1 MSNNKTCKVQLDRL
15 FDYPQ
20 VGSSGNNLPGHENL
34 TAVKSCRMTRIPS
47 KLSNFDCGKKDLSGH
62 CPGCR
67 TYVNHGEKGVVCEK
81 CKAYWHYACAKV
93 TQEEIDTIWKKEF
106 VCETHRLADKNL
118 TFKMPH
124 STAQPSFKNGNPILT
139 SIKINSYAIDNAEL
153 IQFKL
158 NNLESKLL
166 TEEKSCQRQHSIKT
180 NSVTYQI
187 LVENFISFG
196 DQLGVKP
203 KRHDV
208 DNKGDSTQDQYEL
221 SLGNSIPVSVTYY
234 HTTNHVFVQLKSDKE
249 LKGARKAAK
258 TAERIQQ
265 LRDFVNNH
273 LTILINNIESD
284 ARYVVL
290 KQEMDSSLRD
300 MLHEFQQSASDGES
314 SYSPRKAIEANS
326 SNGNAETPPNISNK
340 SPRKRS
346 GKRCNDECEKAR
358 VKLNQRVSTLEKE
371 RNSLQQKYETSEKH
385 QEALRSTISSK
396 ESLIGTQNQ
405 LINDHVRT
413 INSQKQLISE
423 MEMKSATHSELATSF
438 LDILVTEGAESGNK
452 TEEINETIYQ
462 QLHNKIKDLQN
473 ELTSR
478 AEKIGEIETEREKF
492 EVLVADYK
500 EKLGT
505 KTKEYSGLKT
515 QLATVEQSVLSR
527 ENELKNLQTKLA
539 DNEARCESLL
549 VDNTKIGLLL
559 TEAERRVAKLE
570 EEAKVSVN
578 TTNPLVEQLTD
589 QVKQKEFEITQLKE
603 SVEFLES
610 ASNQAKNN
618 WKEENKAAKKLQNL
632 LNEEKMR
639 RVQIEEECSSLQV
652 QLGEEKIKMERNK
665 ALFNLSKTAA
675 VEKYDDEEVAS
686 RLGYPQDMNG
696 AGVQEVNLR
705 GNAQDT
711 SQGTSPCIFEMKG
724 YGACMRKEK
733 CKYDHNLASSL
744 RNDPEAVSRIL
755 VETSVRIGKCAFEM
769 TQKGSCP
776 GEPTCN
782 AHHNQSHLISEKK
795 STPRRICYRELM
807 KQGTCPR
814 GEGKCRFSH
823 KISDEERSSE
833 EFVESQRKE
842 KDDKASKCLNE
853 FRREGFCR
861 RKDQCPFSHKISKD
875 DRNSEVLKKSMAER
889 EVMIKKR
896 NGDSSIENTTG
907 PIENPV
913 EFMKEMMTLKSE
925 FLEFMKKM
933 KASSSP

>member
-1 MSNNKTCKVQLDRL
+1 M
-15 FDYPQ
+15 
-20 VGSSGNNLPGHENL
+20 
-34 TAVKSCRMTRIPS
+34 
-47 KLSNFDCGKKDLSGH
+47 
-62 CPGCR
+62 
-67 TYVNHGEKGVVCEK
+67 
-81 CKAYWHYACAKV
+81 
-93 TQEEIDTIWKKEF
+93 
-106 VCETHRLADKNL
+106 
-118 TFKMPH
+118 
-124 STAQPSFKNGNPILT
+124 
-139 SIKINSYAIDNAEL
+139 
-153 IQFKL
+153 
-158 NNLESKLL
+158 
-166 TEEKSCQRQHSIKT
+166 
-180 NSVTYQI
+180 
-187 LVENFISFG
+187 
-196 DQLGVKP
+196 
-203 KRHDV
+203 
-208 DNKGDSTQDQYEL
+208 
-221 SLGNSIPVSVTYY
+221 
-234 HTTNHVFVQLKSDKE
+234 QLKSDKE
-249 LKGARKAAK
+249 LKGAKKAAK

-273 LTILINNIESD
+273 LTILINDIESD

-300 MLHEFQQSASDGES
+300 MLHECQQSVSNGES

-326 SNGNAETPPNISNK
+326 NNGNVGTPQNIFNK

-358 VKLNQRVSTLEKE
+358 VKLIQRVSTLEKE

-385 QEALRSTISSK
+385 QEALRGTISSK

-423 MEMKSATHSELATSF
+423 MEMKSATHSELAASF
-438 LDILVTEGAESGNK
+438 LDILVTEGAESEDK

-478 AEKIGEIETEREKF
+478 AEKIVEIEAETEKF

-515 QLATVEQSVLSR
+515 QLATVEQSVLTR
-527 ENELKNLQTKLA
+527 ENELKNLQTKLP

-549 VDNTKIGLLL
+549 VDNSKIGSLL

-578 TTNPLVEQLTD
+578 TSNPLVEQLTD
-589 QVKQKEFEITQLKE
+589 QVKQKDIEITQLKE

-639 RVQIEEECSSLQV
+639 RVEIEEECSSLQV

-665 ALFNLSKTAA
+665 TLFNLSKTAA
-675 VEKYDDEEVAS
+675 VEKYDNEEVTS
-686 RLGYPQDMNG
+686 QLGYPQDMNG
-696 AGVQEVNLR
+696 AGLQDVNLR
-705 GNAQDT
+705 GNVQDT

-744 RNDPEAVSRIL
+744 RNDPEAVNRIL

-769 TQKGSCP
+769 TQKG
-776 GEPTCN
+776 
-782 AHHNQSHLISEKK
+782 
-795 STPRRICYRELM
+795 
-807 KQGTCPR
+807 
-814 GEGKCRFSH
+814 
-823 KISDEERSSE
+823 
-833 EFVESQRKE
+833 
-842 KDDKASKCLNE
+842 
-853 FRREGFCR
+853 
-861 RKDQCPFSHKISKD
+861 
-875 DRNSEVLKKSMAER
+875 
-889 EVMIKKR
+889 
-896 NGDSSIENTTG
+896 
-907 PIENPV
+907 
-913 EFMKEMMTLKSE
+913 
-925 FLEFMKKM
+925 
-933 KASSSP
+933 